1 MKKFLT
7 SGFFAIIVA
16 ALVCVWTEKVG
27 RVSTSENE
35 GQKKHEVVKQAE
47 DPRVQNLNGDSWTLS
62 FWPQPDSG
70 ALRTPEETSKIAS
83 QNVQARVPGNV
94 ERDLF
99 RAGIVKDPEVGDN
112 SYNLRKYEGYQWQY
126 ARDFDTPNLS
136 DGERAILRFDGVDC
150 FSDIYVN
157 GKKVGE
163 TDNFFLEYAFDITEY
178 LNPEGRNRLDVIIRS
193 AVIESSNYKYGV
205 LGHFH
210 VNGPDGEY
218 VRKPAHCYGWDI
230 LPRIVSAG
238 LWRGVKVDIQKPV
251 RIEDTY
257 WFVSGISK
265 DRKKIGVNVDISSK
279 FPFSMLDSASYN
291 VKISKDGKII
301 AEKSVPVTSYNLRV
315 RFDNVEAELWWPRG
329 YGAQPLYDAEV
340 SLLDKDGKELAKN
353 IRKIG
358 FRTVELEY
366 ADICP
371 PDEKGK
377 FLFKVNGIPIF
388 IKGTNWVPVDAL
400 HGGDS
405 EKLSSVLE
413 MLADLNC
420 NMVRIWGGGVYE
432 PKEFFDYCDAN
443 GILVWHDFCMGCTFY
458 PQRDDFAKTIEN
470 EAIQAVTRIRNHPS
484 MALWCG
490 NNENDIS
497 LRWQLGRYRIN
508 PNDDRISREVLPRVL
523 LEFDPLRPYLPSSP
537 FISQKYFDN
546 PKNVIPSESHL
557 WNSDGYYKIP
567 FFSNTP
573 AIFCSEI
580 GYHGCPNLG
589 SLKRMMTSGC
599 VEPFID
605 DKGTMNK
612 EWIAKSVNTYKN
624 VQNKVLCARP
634 HKFSKNSQVLF
645 GEVFYDDLDKYIL
658 ASQSVQAEALKYFIE
673 LFRSQKFDKTGI
685 IWWNLRDG
693 WPVLSDA
700 VVDFYNS
707 KKLAYDFIKRVQ
719 TDELLLVNDDLD
731 LIAVNDT
738 LSEKSAEVIVT
749 DMDTGKTLYKGS
761 LKIPANGKK
770 LITVLKPDPEK
781 GMLKIEYSINGGEKR
796 LNHFLYGKPP
806 FDFKKYKNW
815 LQKLGFDTK
824 RK

>member
-1 MKKFLT
+1 
-7 SGFFAIIVA
+7 
-16 ALVCVWTEKVG
+16 
-27 RVSTSENE
+27 
-35 GQKKHEVVKQAE
+35 
-47 DPRVQNLNGDSWTLS
+47 
-62 FWPQPDSG
+62 
-70 ALRTPEETSKIAS
+70 
-83 QNVQARVPGNV
+83 
-94 ERDLF
+94 
-99 RAGIVKDPEVGDN
+99 
-112 SYNLRKYEGYQWQY
+112 
-126 ARDFDTPNLS
+126 
-136 DGERAILRFDGVDC
+136 
-150 FSDIYVN
+150 
-157 GKKVGE
+157 
-163 TDNFFLEYAFDITEY
+163 
-178 LNPEGRNRLDVIIRS
+178 
-193 AVIESSNYKYGV
+193 
-205 LGHFH
+205 
-210 VNGPDGEY
+210 
-218 VRKPAHCYGWDI
+218 
-230 LPRIVSAG
+230 
-238 LWRGVKVDIQKPV
+238 
-251 RIEDTY
+251 
-257 WFVSGISK
+257 
-265 DRKKIGVNVDISSK
+265 
-279 FPFSMLDSASYN
+279 MLDSASYN
-291 VKISKDGKII
+291 VKILKDGKII

-400 HGGDS
+400 HGGGS

-605 DKGTMNK
+605 DKAPGKVRKVKPVWTEDGYILFWTAPKAKTEMDRAVQYVVYRFDRK
-612 EWIAKSVNTYKN
+612 EKVNLNDPSHIVAVTRDTYYKLPYEDGRTKYRYVVTALDRLHNESKSV
-624 VQNKVLCARP
+624 
-634 HKFSKNSQVLF
+634 
-645 GEVFYDDLDKYIL
+645 
-658 ASQSVQAEALKYFIE
+658 
-673 LFRSQKFDKTGI
+673 
-685 IWWNLRDG
+685 
-693 WPVLSDA
+693 
-700 VVDFYNS
+700 S
-707 KKLAYDFIKRVQ
+707 KKV
-719 TDELLLVNDDLD
+719 
-731 LIAVNDT
+731 
-738 LSEKSAEVIVT
+738 
-749 DMDTGKTLYKGS
+749 
-761 LKIPANGKK
+761 K
-770 LITVLKPDPEK
+770 L
-781 GMLKIEYSINGGEKR
+781 
-796 LNHFLYGKPP
+796 
-806 FDFKKYKNW
+806 
-815 LQKLGFDTK
+815 
-824 RK
+824 

>member
-1 MKKFLT
+1 MP
-7 SGFFAIIVA
+7 S
-16 ALVCVWTEKVG
+16 
-27 RVSTSENE
+27 
-35 GQKKHEVVKQAE
+35 
-47 DPRVQNLNGDSWTLS
+47 
-62 FWPQPDSG
+62 
-70 ALRTPEETSKIAS
+70 
-83 QNVQARVPGNV
+83 
-94 ERDLF
+94 
-99 RAGIVKDPEVGDN
+99 
-112 SYNLRKYEGYQWQY
+112 
-126 ARDFDTPNLS
+126 
-136 DGERAILRFDGVDC
+136 
-150 FSDIYVN
+150 
-157 GKKVGE
+157 
-163 TDNFFLEYAFDITEY
+163 
-178 LNPEGRNRLDVIIRS
+178 
-193 AVIESSNYKYGV
+193 
-205 LGHFH
+205 
-210 VNGPDGEY
+210 
-218 VRKPAHCYGWDI
+218 
-230 LPRIVSAG
+230 
-238 LWRGVKVDIQKPV
+238 
-251 RIEDTY
+251 
-257 WFVSGISK
+257 
-265 DRKKIGVNVDISSK
+265 
-279 FPFSMLDSASYN
+279 
-291 VKISKDGKII
+291 
-301 AEKSVPVTSYNLRV
+301 
-315 RFDNVEAELWWPRG
+315 
-329 YGAQPLYDAEV
+329 
-340 SLLDKDGKELAKN
+340 
-353 IRKIG
+353 
-358 FRTVELEY
+358 
-366 ADICP
+366 
-371 PDEKGK
+371 DEKGK

-738 LSEKSAEVIVT
+738 LSEKSAEVVVT